1 MEKDPFE
8 EYLRSKEPN
17 KRQRGYA
24 WQTAIGLQ
32 KVDGL
37 ETSDYLKETA
47 YRNIEGEITI
57 DEAKSLIES
66 YYEQPRKRHSQE
78 HRTEEADKVAS
89 RIADILSGTGFSFSE
104 PEYLSIHRKLFLGI
118 FPHAGKIRDYNLT
131 KKEWILDEDTMIY
144 GETTELK
151 ATLEY
156 DLQQERDFSYNGLSM
171 SEIIAHLARFVSRLW
186 QIHVFAEGNTRTTAV
201 FFIKYLRTLGF
212 DVTNDVFAENAW
224 YFRNAMVRA
233 NYNNLEKGVHETTEY
248 LELFLR
254 NLLLG
259 EHNVLKSRYTHI
271 RWSDEIQ
278 GLVEKKQDINNEKQ
292 DIGNKKQDIQD
303 KFPYY
308 KELADHS
315 IKGKT
320 FSNIKTLYWN
330 FGLEK
335 IFGRTEVMEALGI
348 TASPSSELIS
358 RMKNSGIIEPVK
370 GMGKGKYRFRP

>member
-57 DEAKSLIES
+57 DEAKSLIEC
-66 YYEQPRKRHSQE
+66 YYEQPRKQHSQE

-89 RIADILSGTGFSFSE
+89 RIADILSETGFSFSE

-233 NYNNLEKGVHETTEY
+233 NYNNLEKGVH
-248 LELFLR
+248 
-254 NLLLG
+254 
-259 EHNVLKSRYTHI
+259 
-271 RWSDEIQ
+271 
-278 GLVEKKQDINNEKQ
+278 
-292 DIGNKKQDIQD
+292 
-303 KFPYY
+303 
-308 KELADHS
+308 
-315 IKGKT
+315 
-320 FSNIKTLYWN
+320 
-330 FGLEK
+330 
-335 IFGRTEVMEALGI
+335 
-348 TASPSSELIS
+348 
-358 RMKNSGIIEPVK
+358 
-370 GMGKGKYRFRP
+370 